1 MRICL
6 RQRLCLRLLFRVE
19 QSRAVIAKT
28 PDFLAL
34 AGSVLARAGSI
45 GHAEV
50 LPDDAEVAISAVTA
64 SELLVG
70 VELADDADRERRA
83 ALVEGAIARAEVIAF
98 DLDVARHHASLLGH
112 VRRAGQPRG
121 AHDLQVAA
129 TARATGR
136 ILITTDASAFEGL
149 PNVAFRL
156 LG

>member
-34 AGSVLARAGSI
+34 ACSVLVPAGSI

-64 SELLVG
+64 PELLSG
-70 VELADDADRERRA
+70 SSLPTMRIES
-83 ALVEGAIARAEVIAF
+83 
-98 DLDVARHHASLLGH
+98 VARHSLKA
-112 VRRAGQPRG
+112 RSRG
-121 AHDLQVAA
+121 W
-129 TARATGR
+129 R
-136 ILITTDASAFEGL
+136 
-149 PNVAFRL
+149 
-156 LG
+156 